1 MRVLSI
7 SNSFGVDAT
16 RYLHQIAK
24 AGGDRL
30 EIVTLYIGGCS
41 LERHYRNM
49 LGDKQAYELH
59 YNGQNT
65 GFFVSMQE
73 ALLSRKWDVILLQ
86 QQSSSS
92 AHPETF
98 RPYDEALYEF
108 VKECAPQAK
117 ILLQQTWAYEEGSD
131 KLVATGWPS
140 AKAMFD
146 AIENSYQQCHER
158 LGTDGIIPSGKLLM
172 QLLDAGIPKIHR
184 DTFHASLGLG
194 RYALGLLW
202 YRMLTGKSVAENTFC
217 ELDEPVD
224 PQQLQIAKE
233 CVDKFTPVL

>member
-86 QQSSSS
+86 QQSSSR
-92 AHPETF
+92 T
-98 RPYDEALYEF
+98 
-108 VKECAPQAK
+108 
-117 ILLQQTWAYEEGSD
+117 
-131 KLVATGWPS
+131 LVW
-140 AKAMFD
+140 K
-146 AIENSYQQCHER
+146 QR
-158 LGTDGIIPSGKLLM
+158 
-172 QLLDAGIPKIHR
+172 
-184 DTFHASLGLG
+184 
-194 RYALGLLW
+194 
-202 YRMLTGKSVAENTFC
+202 
-217 ELDEPVD
+217 
-224 PQQLQIAKE
+224 
-233 CVDKFTPVL
+233 